1 MARAVITNA
10 AGPTEFFFH
19 NTGMA
24 REESVSETRLVLSAR
39 IIDGPFK
46 GERSTMT
53 FIGTFDLDT
62 GFARV
67 SEVHQAVD
75 GRLHFLFAFDRP
87 LPLDA
92 DFPGE
97 FREPIT
103 LIGNRF
109 ATTSKACSGPTGSSA
124 TPAPTSSSACA
135 PATRSSAASARTSS
149 STCGRR
155 ILPPCGS
162 TPSAISGA
170 APT

>member
-39 IIDGPFK
+39 IIDGPFQ

-67 SEVHQAVD
+67 SEVRQSVD

-87 LPLDA
+87 LQLEP

-103 LIGNRF
+103 LTGNRF
-109 ATTSKACSGPTGSSA
+109 ANHQLTTLKRDDGFAAS
-124 TPAPTSSSACA
+124 TPSP
-135 PATRSSAASARTSS
+135 ASARPLTVSGGHS
-149 STCGRR
+149 FAQE
-155 ILPPCGS
+155 PEQVDA
-162 TPSAISGA
+162 SADVSFSNR
-170 APT
+170 